1 MASLIVMPFF
11 IIIFMK
17 MSDVKSYYNSVATI
31 YDNDRFGNSY
41 GQFIDAEERIL
52 LSEWLQNIDINQIA
66 DYGCGTGRLTNFANT
81 GIDISEEMLQI
92 ARQKYPEKKFYLLNG
107 NDFPISENTLKAI
120 YSFHVIM
127 HLSKTDFAKM
137 VNTIHQQLEKNGIFI
152 FDILSSKRKNKKDGW
167 HANTSYSI
175 DEIRALV
182 GQRFDIIQYHGILFL
197 PIHRIPSS
205 LRKYF
210 LWLDI
215 FLCKSIFKKYASY
228 YCIYATKK

>member
-11 IIIFMK
+11 IIFIQ
-17 MSDVKSYYNSVATI
+17 MSDIKSYYNSIAAI
-31 YDNDRFGNSY
+31 YDKDRFGNSY
-41 GQFIDAEERIL
+41 GQFIDLEERRL
-52 LSEWLQNIDINQIA
+52 LKKWLYNIDINKIA
-66 DYGCGTGRLTNFANT
+66 DYGCGTGRLTHFANV
-81 GIDISEEMLQI
+81 GIDISEEMLRI
-92 ARQKYPEKKFYLLNG
+92 AQQKYPEKNFYLLSDN

-127 HLSKTDFAKM
+127 HLSKTDFEKM

-152 FDILSSKRKNKKDGW
+152 FDILSSKRKNKKEGW
-167 HANTSYSI
+167 HANTAYSI
-175 DEIRALV
+175 NEIKDLME
-182 GQRFDIIQYHGILFL
+182 QQFDIIQYNGILFL

-210 LWLDI
+210 LRLDI

-228 YCIYATKK
+228 YCIYAKKK